1 MTNQP
6 RAPAHRLWWPLFA
19 TLGALVSCTPGGSA
33 PAAGPPTVGSPA
45 AGPPAPE
52 PPAARAAP
60 SAANHGAQI
69 YNGNCVACHQPGGQ
83 GIPNVYPSL
92 VGSVVILGDPK
103 AFALW
108 VTKGQRP
115 ATMPAGRY
123 ATAMPQ
129 FGWMNAHDAAAL
141 QSYLRSNFGNAGP
154 PVAAAQLTAAL
165 GDSSE

>member
-6 RAPAHRLWWPLFA
+6 TLPAHRSWWPLLA
-19 TLGALVSCTPGGSA
+19 AVGGLAACTPGSST
-33 PAAGPPTVGSPA
+33 PAAGSA
-45 AGPPAPE
+45 E
-52 PPAARAAP
+52 PPAAGAALP
-60 SAANHGAQI
+60 PTNQGAQI
-69 YNGNCVACHQPGGQ
+69 YNGNCIACHQPGGQ

-92 VGSVVILGDPK
+92 VGSAVVLGDPK

-141 QSYLRSNFGNAGP
+141 QSYLRSSFGNSGS
-154 PVAAAQLTAAL
+154 PVDAAKLTAAL